1 MHALAPEG
9 PGAACVQLL
18 TVLSTAL
25 LVGWATRK
33 FLPAAAKPVYLI
45 DTYTYKPPDRCG
57 CCFAAHACV
66 GLRCLNEHWDP
77 AEPIH
82 MLLSCGEADIIFDH
96 DMHTQLYLLG
106 GGRQREGVQARKH
119 LLHIQGV

>member
-1 MHALAPEG
+1 M
-9 PGAACVQLL
+9 ACVQLL

-57 CCFAAHACV
+57 CCSAALGRAWCALPEIAL
-66 GLRCLNEHWDP
+66 GSRNICLP
-77 AEPIH
+77 
-82 MLLSCGEADIIFDH
+82 
-96 DMHTQLYLLG
+96 QL
-106 GGRQREGVQARKH
+106 QRGSV
-119 LLHIQGV
+119 IQS

>member
-1 MHALAPEG
+1 MSAAGLRLGLRAHTVRGAASPLPALGLEG
-9 PGAACVQLL
+9 LAVACVQLL

-57 CCFAAHACV
+57 CCLVALAFVEVHPCCV
-66 GLRCLNEHWDP
+66 
-77 AEPIH
+77 
-82 MLLSCGEADIIFDH
+82 
-96 DMHTQLYLLG
+96 
-106 GGRQREGVQARKH
+106 
-119 LLHIQGV
+119 